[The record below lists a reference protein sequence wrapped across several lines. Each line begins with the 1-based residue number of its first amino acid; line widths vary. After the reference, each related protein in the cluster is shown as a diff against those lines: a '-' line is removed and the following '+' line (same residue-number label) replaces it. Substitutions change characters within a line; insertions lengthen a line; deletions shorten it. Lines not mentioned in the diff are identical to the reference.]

1 MTEETPTRKEDRAFL
16 EGMSKKELVDLM
28 FAHIRSLWSV
38 DGLYYIG
45 IEERF
50 STEAATA
57 IDANCWKIMG
67 TIECRRLRKTTGIQG
82 KDLDSFI
89 ELFKRTS
96 WALDLEN
103 RVYSREGDTF
113 VIRNTGCRVQL
124 TRRKKGLVEFPCKV
138 VRIEFMTSFA
148 KEFNPDIKVEC
159 RVCPPDKHPDD
170 LWCEW
175 AFTLAE

>member
-1 MTEETPTRKEDRAFL
+1 MSSSRDIDRKFL
-16 EGMSKKELVDLM
+16 EGLSKKELVDLM

-50 STEAATA
+50 DTDAATD

-67 TIECRRLRKTTGIQG
+67 MIECKRLRKVTGIQG
-82 KDLDSFI
+82 DDMETFI

-103 RVYSREGDTF
+103 RHYERDGNTF
-113 VIRNTGCRVQL
+113 IVRNSACRVQL
-124 TRRKKGLVEFPCKV
+124 TRKKKGLVEFACKV
-138 VRIEFMTSFA
+138 VRSGFMESFA
-148 KEFNPDIKVEC
+148 KEFNSSGRTSRGPLV
-159 RVCPPDKHPDD
+159 RMD
-170 LWCEW
+170 LQIVSKD
-175 AFTLAE
+175 ARGRF